1 MFYPHFA
8 ILCRETMFFDVFGAF
23 SYLHRRHFDDLCALG
38 PPEIHSWLMAQSSCG
53 LEITCPLDHFDNRI
67 VCYVKNHQ
75 NFEIIKW
82 AIYTIAMLNHW
93 RMQRRAPP
101 ALAALAG
108 VGGTLDVLGPFRRAK
123 GYWEVGDPQA
133 LSQASADGTSG
144 PAGPE
149 GHRAT
154 GPQGHG
160 KTWHGISLFKFLCVE
175 WYCYTATCW

>member
-1 MFYPHFA
+1 
-8 ILCRETMFFDVFGAF
+8 MFFDVFWAF
-23 SYLHRRHFDDLCALG
+23 SYLHRRHFDDPCALG
-38 PPEIHSWLMAQSSCG
+38 PEIHSWRMAQSSW
-53 LEITCPLDHFDNRI
+53 DHFGNRI

-101 ALAALAG
+101 ALAALAALAG

-144 PAGPE
+144 PAGPQ

-160 KTWHGISLFKFLCVE
+160 RKTWHGISLFKFLCVE